1 MLRTT
6 NPQHS
11 LWEAIVPAAILGL
24 PAELARVDHL
34 LDDPAFWEPFRAH
47 FDTVIGRPSVPI
59 ETYLRLMFLK
69 FRYRLGYELLCRE
82 VADSISWQR
91 FCRIP
96 LGGRVP
102 HPTTLVKLTRRVGPA
117 AVAQLNQTLLANAA
131 SHKLLRTHKVRA
143 DTTVVEANV
152 CYPTD
157 AGMLAKAISKLA
169 HTIGRVQAAG
179 GATRTRTRDRRR
191 AARRRAHQLARS
203 LRARSGQAKQQV
215 AERTA
220 ELVGLAERAA
230 ADAARVARNARR
242 QLDRA
247 DSQAS
252 GRLTRLVE
260 DLQITIERTQ
270 QVIGQ
275 ARTRLAGQTPD
286 GATRLVSLHDPDAR
300 PIVKGRLG
308 KPVEFGYKAQATD
321 NADGV
326 VLDYLVEVGNP
337 ADAPLLVPAIQRIIQ
352 QTGRVPGAATAD
364 RGYGEA
370 AIDDDLHALG
380 VEQVA
385 IPRKG
390 TPGAARQAHEHTRS
404 FRRLVKW
411 RTGSEGRIS
420 HLKHR
425 YGWDRT
431 LMDGIDG
438 ARIWCGQGVFA
449 HNLVKIGGLLQA
461 KQQRLAA
468 CG

>member
-11 LWEAIVPAAILGL
+11 LWEAIVPTQALGL
-24 PAELARVDHL
+24 PAELARVDTL
-34 LDDPAFWEPFRAH
+34 LDDPRFLAPLASH
-47 FDTVIGRPSVPI
+47 FNPRIGRPSVPLD
-59 ETYLRLMFLK
+59 TYLRMMFLK

-96 LGGRVP
+96 LGGQVP
-102 HPTTLVKLTRRVGPA
+102 HPTTLVKLTRRMGEQTVTA
-117 AVAQLNQTLLANAA
+117 LNEALLATAA
-131 SHKLLRTHKVRA
+131 ERKVLRTHKVRA
-143 DTTVVEANV
+143 DTTVVAANV
-152 CYPTD
+152 AYPTD
-157 AGMLAKAISKLA
+157 AGLLAKAVGTLA
-169 HTIGRVQAAG
+169 RTIGRVQAAG
-179 GATRTRTRDRRR
+179 GATRTRVRDRRR
-191 AARRRAHQLARS
+191 AAHRRAHQLARS
-203 LRARSGQAKQQV
+203 LRARTDQAKQQV

-220 ELVGLAERAA
+220 ELATLAEQAS

-242 QLDRA
+242 ALARA
-247 DSQAS
+247 GGPAS
-252 GRLTRLVE
+252 GKLARLVDE
-260 DLQITIERTQ
+260 LETIIGRTG
-270 QVIGQ
+270 QVLGQ
-275 ARTRLAGQTPD
+275 TRTRLAGQIPD

-308 KPVEFGYKAQATD
+308 KPVEFGYKAQVAD
-321 NADGV
+321 NPDGV

-337 ADAPLLVPAIQRIIQ
+337 ADAPLLGPAIRRISQRA
-352 QTGRVPGAATAD
+352 GRVPWAATAD

-370 AIDDDLHALG
+370 AIDAELHALG
-380 VEQVA
+380 VKQVA

-390 TPGAARQAHEHTRS
+390 TPSAARQAHEHTRS

-425 YGWDRT
+425 FGWDRT

-438 ARIWCGQGVFA
+438 ARIWCGHGVLA
-449 HNLVKIGGLLQA
+449 HNLVKISGLIQA
-461 KQQRLAA
+461 KQAR
-468 CG
+468 